1 MGRMRWILGVVLVS
15 SPLVSSGARPPAV
28 MQQAA
33 LKGAWSPTIEV
44 GVIGIHAALL
54 RTGEVLLYE
63 YDQNDGVG
71 SKATLFD
78 PVMRS
83 TTRVNIPFPRN
94 VVCSGLSILPGG
106 RVLATGGEPYS
117 AVGVDAFRGIPDSTI
132 FNPSTKTWSNTGRM
146 AFARWYPS
154 NVQLPD
160 GRTLVLGGRN
170 AAGTGTIVQL
180 EIFDPATGVWT
191 RLPRAADKQ
200 TGLYPRTALLPN
212 GKVLMVRQ
220 SGVASSFDPM
230 TNVWKHVDVLN
241 EGSRLNGSV
250 VLLPGLHKFMYAGGE
265 NKSGVATDTAEVI
278 DMRSATPHWTYTGS
292 MSFPR
297 INPNLV
303 LLADGTVLAV
313 GGGTTMGP
321 SGAVKE
327 AELYDPVSG
336 SWTTMARQTATR
348 TYHSTALLLPDGR
361 VLSAG
366 ATSGLPEQTTV
377 DIYSPPYLFRGSRPT
392 ISSAPTV
399 VRYSQVFNIATVNAS
414 EISSIALIRSG
425 AVTHSVNF
433 DQRYVDLDFTI
444 GRGVVTATA
453 PASANQA
460 PPGHYMLVIVDS
472 QGVPSVA
479 RFMLLR

>member
-1 MGRMRWILGVVLVS
+1 MER
-15 SPLVSSGARPPAV
+15 
-28 MQQAA
+28 AA

-63 YDQNDGVG
+63 YDQNNGVG

-78 PVMRS
+78 PVTRS

-117 AVGVDAFRGIPDSTI
+117 AAGVDAFRGIPDSTA
-132 FNPSTKTWSNTGRM
+132 FDPSTRTWSDTGPM
-146 AFARWYPS
+146 AFARWYPT

-170 AAGTGTIVQL
+170 AAGTGNVVEL
-180 EIFDPATGVWT
+180 EIFDPATGAWT
-191 RLPRAADKQ
+191 RLPRAANKQ
-200 TGLYPRTALLPN
+200 TGLYPRPAVLPN
-212 GKVLMVRQ
+212 GEVLIVRQ
-220 SGVASSFDPM
+220 SGVASSFDPK
-230 TNVWKHVDVLN
+230 TNVWKRVAVLK
-241 EGSRLNGSV
+241 EGSRQNGSV
-250 VLLPGLHKFMYAGGE
+250 VLLPGLHEFMYAGGE
-265 NKSGVATDTAEVI
+265 NKSGAVTDTVEVI
-278 DMRSATPHWTYTGS
+278 DMGRATPQWTYTGS

-297 INPNLV
+297 VNPNLV

-321 SGAVKE
+321 SGAVKD
-327 AELYDPVSG
+327 AELYDPARG

-399 VRYSQVFNIATVNAS
+399 VGYSQGFDIATVNAS
-414 EISSIALIRSG
+414 EISRIALIRSG

-444 GRGVVTATA
+444 GSGTLTATA
-453 PASANQA
+453 PASANLA

-479 RFMLLR
+479 RFVRLR